1 MTLIICNALFFYLRK
16 ESTWLKIHCTAT
28 PPPIFSM
35 GAKALEQNLQL
46 LVTAGVCCIYS
57 QQSEHVMKVLPLKNT
72 KIVTSQNRATKGE
85 ENEMR

>member
-1 MTLIICNALFFYLRK
+1 
-16 ESTWLKIHCTAT
+16 
-28 PPPIFSM
+28 M

-57 QQSEHVMKVLPLKNT
+57 QQSEHVMKVLSLKNT